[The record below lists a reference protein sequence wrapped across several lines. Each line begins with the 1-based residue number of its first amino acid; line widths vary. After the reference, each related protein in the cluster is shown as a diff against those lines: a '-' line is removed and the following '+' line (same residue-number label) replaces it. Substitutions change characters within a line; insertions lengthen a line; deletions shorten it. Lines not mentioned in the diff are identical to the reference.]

1 MTLSRSLLYSLA
13 GHALLLALL
22 LLWAGF
28 SGPEAVPQSDT
39 LKIRIRMSALPQ
51 RSARRFTG
59 APPAAS
65 SRDRNS
71 RPSADQTAP
80 RPPVSSMP
88 LFDHQ
93 SRPAGFSSAHVALNN
108 TRLVRDLQNVPL
120 LDNVPSLDP
129 LAGMDLPAVPNLES
143 AESSPG
149 PSPAVKAAQGSWSL
163 SWQDGSERGIISFP
177 EIIAPDEFSSAGK
190 HLQATQVNIE
200 VSPQGNVVAAEV
212 EPPGS
217 GDIRIDRYLY
227 SLAFQL
233 ILEPADPAKEN
244 QKGSIRLVFQEGAGR

>member
-28 SGPEAVPQSDT
+28 SGPEALPQPDT

-71 RPSADQTAP
+71 RPSAEQAAP
-80 RPPVSSMP
+80 KPPTGSMP
-88 LFDHQ
+88 LFEQ

-108 TRLVRDLQNVPL
+108 ARLVRDLQHGPL
-120 LDNVPSLDP
+120 LEAVPSLDP
-129 LAGMDLPAVPNLES
+129 LAGMDLPAVPKPES

-149 PSPAVKAAQGSWSL
+149 PSPAVKAAPGSWSL
-163 SWQDGSERGIISFP
+163 SWQDGSERGIVSFP
-177 EIIAPDEFSSAGK
+177 EIAPDEFSSGST
-190 HLQATQVNIE
+190 HLQSTQVNIE

-217 GDIRIDRYLY
+217 GDIRIDRHLY

-233 ILEPADPAKEN
+233 ILEPADPAKGN
-244 QKGSIRLVFQEGAGR
+244 QKGSIRLVFREGAGL